1 MSDDVRILREVVGDT
16 LGRFALGDPR
26 VTEDDLIE
34 VVDLDLTLDAQ
45 TIEEVF
51 GLHNRRLA
59 ELFCTP

>member
-1 MSDDVRILREVVGDT
+1 MVGDT

-34 VVDLDLTLDAQ
+34 VVDMELTLDAK
-45 TIEEVF
+45 TLEEVF
-51 GLHNRRLA
+51 GVHNRRLA